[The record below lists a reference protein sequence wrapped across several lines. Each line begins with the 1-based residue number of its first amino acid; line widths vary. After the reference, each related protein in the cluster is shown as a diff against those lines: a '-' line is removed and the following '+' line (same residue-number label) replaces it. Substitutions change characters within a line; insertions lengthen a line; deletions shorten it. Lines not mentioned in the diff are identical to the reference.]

1 MFAKSEERAGAS
13 RVFAKS
19 EVECRLALVE
29 VNGVAKSYGGHLG
42 LHEMTFRVDRGQIL
56 GLLGPNGAGKTTTLR
71 ILTGYLPASR
81 GSVSVDGFNIEE
93 QPFQVRR
100 RIGYVP
106 DNPPLYPEMTVRRYL
121 QFMAEL
127 RLVPPKQRAARI
139 DRAMEMLNIKDV
151 AGRLIGHLSRG
162 YRQRVGLAQAVLH
175 EPPVLVMDEPTVG
188 LDPRQIADMRELV
201 RRLGKEHA
209 VVLSSHILPEVQAV
223 CGRIIILDKG
233 RVVAEDTPEGLRRA
247 IRGNR
252 TLLVTVRA
260 PSETARAALQRIDRV
275 TAAEPQPG
283 GEAGEATFRLTVDSG
298 ADVRAEVSAAC
309 ARDGLPL
316 LELRSVDVSLEEVFL
331 RLTTEEASAHELVDR
346 RPA

>member
-1 MFAKSEERAGAS
+1 M
-13 RVFAKS
+13 
-19 EVECRLALVE
+19 
-29 VNGVAKSYGGHLG
+29 G
-42 LHEMTFRVDRGQIL
+42 LHDLTFSVDRGQIL

-71 ILTGYLPASR
+71 ILTGFLPASR
-81 GSVSVDGFNIEE
+81 GSVTVDGFNIDE
-93 QPFQVRR
+93 QPFEVRR
-100 RIGYVP
+100 RMGYLP

-127 RLVPPKQRAARI
+127 RLVPKKVRTARI
-139 DRAMEMLNIKDV
+139 DRSLELLNLKDV
-151 AGRLIGHLSRG
+151 SGRLVGHLSRG
-162 YRQRVGLAQAVLH
+162 YRQRVGLAQAILH

-201 RRLGKEHA
+201 LRLGKEHA

-252 TLLVTVRA
+252 TLVVTVRA
-260 PSETARAALQRIDRV
+260 AAEAAQDLLRRIERV
-275 TAAEPQPG
+275 TAADLQPG
-283 GEAGEATFRLTVDSG
+283 GDPGETTFRLTAEAG

-309 ARDGLPL
+309 ARGGLPL

>member
-1 MFAKSEERAGAS
+1 
-13 RVFAKS
+13 
-19 EVECRLALVE
+19 LALVN
-29 VNGVAKSYGGHLG
+29 VNGVAKSYGGHVG
-42 LHEMTFRVDRGQIL
+42 LQNLTFSVDRGQIL

-71 ILTGYLPASR
+71 ILTGFLPASR
-81 GSVSVDGFNIEE
+81 GTVTVDGHSIDEH
-93 QPFQVRR
+93 PFEVRR

-127 RLVPPKQRAARI
+127 RLVPPNQRKARI
-139 DRAMEMLNIKDV
+139 DRGLELLNLKDV

-162 YRQRVGLAQAVLH
+162 YRQRVGLAQAILH

-188 LDPRQIADMRELV
+188 LDPRQIADMRELI
-201 RRLGKEHA
+201 RRLGKERA
-209 VVLSSHILPEVQAV
+209 IVLSSHILPEVQAV
-223 CGRIIILDKG
+223 CGRIIILDHG

-247 IRGNR
+247 MRGNR
-252 TLLVTVRA
+252 TLVVTVRA
-260 PSETARAALQRIDRV
+260 AADAAQPVLRRIDGV
-275 TAAEPQPG
+275 AGVEVQSGAEG
-283 GEAGEATFRLTVDSG
+283 GEASFRLTAAPG
-298 ADVRAEVSAAC
+298 ADIRAEISAAC
-309 ARDGLPL
+309 AEAGLPL